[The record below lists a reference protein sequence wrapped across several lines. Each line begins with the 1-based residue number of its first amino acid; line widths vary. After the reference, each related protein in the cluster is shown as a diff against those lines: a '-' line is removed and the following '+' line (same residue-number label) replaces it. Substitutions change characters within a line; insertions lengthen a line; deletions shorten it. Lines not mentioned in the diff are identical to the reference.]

1 MTALVNVLKSRLEIL
16 ALNVRLG
23 LEPGSEAFQKL
34 SKSAAGAV
42 KAVCEGVRLVSTTEL
57 EVLLRLI
64 AESALGESERD
75 ELRDLFNQKLDSS
88 LGASNGVS
96 KMNLTTVECP
106 ENYFTEA
113 EWREILLNEKTSV
126 HAKLTFLC
134 TRWSRLGLA
143 HPTEICAK
151 NIASLGMLTERD
163 EVARGPSGVLHV
175 RAFKKMLRDFAAK
188 EPLAPEVKVPAE
200 FPSNVAMVKDSF
212 AQWYKHAFG
221 DSDPVQCPADI
232 MVLVKRMQ
240 GRVACRS
247 SKLGC
252 SALSTSKP
260 PMRSNFAMQ
269 QACNLA
275 MAMGGQ
281 QDPSLPGLVI
291 FGADRG
297 VASQGSPGSTMV
309 LPRQGSPG
317 SRMVLPGTAGA
328 QTLATFPV
336 AKPPS
341 KEMLALPAP
350 DQAAPDSK
358 DQNLPGQPLHPA
370 PKQGAPNLASHVA
383 QMQAILQGS
392 KKGVKRKLAGAGLGD
407 EDSDGE
413 GSSTEGEVGA
423 KAQGAT
429 QAKKKNVRGK
439 ACSAQHV
446 KGKVC
451 SNKGKGSNA
460 KSKTQTKQGGGS
472 VKQAGRRLCAQ
483 GAKQGVCSVKGSLK
497 YPGTKT
503 RKPMIVGKSK
513 IYFNSPFMFRVK
525 RHFLDKKDKAFSY
538 KGCPPQHAW
547 RNVVDFLKSCNPGL

>member
-34 SKSAAGAV
+34 SKAAAGAV
-42 KAVCEGVRLVSTTEL
+42 KAVCAGVRQVSATEL

-175 RAFKKMLRDFAAK
+175 RTFKKMLRDFAAK
-188 EPLAPEVKVPAE
+188 EPLAPEVQVPAE

-252 SALSTSKP
+252 SALSTSRQ
-260 PMRSNFAMQ
+260 PMPSNLAMQ

-328 QTLATFPV
+328 QTLVTFPV

-341 KEMLALPAP
+341 TEMLALPAP
-350 DQAAPDSK
+350 DQAATDSK

-429 QAKKKNVRGK
+429 QAKKKKREG
-439 ACSAQHV
+439 
-446 KGKVC
+446 
-451 SNKGKGSNA
+451 
-460 KSKTQTKQGGGS
+460 QGVQRPTCEGQG
-472 VKQAGRRLCAQ
+472 VQQQGEREQRQEQDPDQAGRRLCETSRAEALCAGGQAGCMLCEGQFEVPRDTDTKANDYRQKQSLLQQPLHVQ
-483 GAKQGVCSVKGSLK
+483 GQTAFLGQEGQGFF
-497 YPGTKT
+497 
-503 RKPMIVGKSK
+503 I
-513 IYFNSPFMFRVK
+513 
-525 RHFLDKKDKAFSY
+525 
-538 KGCPPQHAW
+538 
-547 RNVVDFLKSCNPGL
+547 